1 MALALIARPQ
11 IVFLDELTQNLDPV
25 GRRHTWEV
33 VRQVRDSGV
42 TVVLVTHD
50 VEEAEQLC
58 DRIALMDQG
67 SIVAEGTPPALVEA
81 LGGSRS

>member
-81 LGGSRS
+81 LGGGRS